1 MPSNY
6 DFAILGA
13 GVAGV
18 SAAYFLSKSAK
29 VALIEREDSWG
40 YHASGRSAAV
50 FIEGY
55 ENPTVSELTLNS
67 KNFFVEPNTDF
78 NDYPIVKPL
87 GGLTVVPSDKL
98 DQATI
103 FLDQWR
109 KFNPNMT
116 LIDKSEA
123 LARVPIIRE
132 KALAAAIWD
141 PNLLSIDTH
150 QLMQGLL
157 HAFFANGG
165 KLLCGREAKL
175 QQQPSKV
182 WKIDA
187 KDISIT
193 TPVLINAAGA
203 WANEVALMADQKP
216 LPLLPK
222 RRTAAVIRMPDGA
235 PHWPMLR
242 TMDQQLY
249 VKPEEPGLMLSPQDE
264 KPSTA
269 MDAQPEELD
278 LAIAMDRFQKL
289 CDFNVSSI
297 HRSWAGL
304 RTLTPDRCPAV
315 GFSNADENFFWLAGQ
330 GGAGIQTAPAIGR
343 MTADILINASKVDA
357 RLDPC
362 RFGRA
367 ELADA

>member
-87 GGLTVVPSDKL
+87 GGLTVVPADKL

-132 KALAAAIWD
+132 KALAAASWQS
-141 PNLLSIDTH
+141 P
-150 QLMQGLL
+150 
-157 HAFFANGG
+157 
-165 KLLCGREAKL
+165 
-175 QQQPSKV
+175 
-182 WKIDA
+182 
-187 KDISIT
+187 
-193 TPVLINAAGA
+193 
-203 WANEVALMADQKP
+203 
-216 LPLLPK
+216 
-222 RRTAAVIRMPDGA
+222 RRA
-235 PHWPMLR
+235 PHR
-242 TMDQQLY
+242 
-249 VKPEEPGLMLSPQDE
+249 
-264 KPSTA
+264 
-269 MDAQPEELD
+269 QPPPCQ
-278 LAIAMDRFQKL
+278 RGG
-289 CDFNVSSI
+289 S
-297 HRSWAGL
+297 
-304 RTLTPDRCPAV
+304 V
-315 GFSNADENFFWLAGQ
+315 GRRRG
-330 GGAGIQTAPAIGR
+330 
-343 MTADILINASKVDA
+343 
-357 RLDPC
+357 
-362 RFGRA
+362 
-367 ELADA
+367 